1 MLSYFWDRPYR
12 VVARENVS
20 DSSGDAIWLVDH
32 CWTFRDKCE
41 AADQLKSH
49 PGLADRMKTLMGLEE
64 NSDSENIVKEVWK
77 YTQESLSG
85 SIKKF
90 RPLGNIFEM
99 LKTTSIKVIIHK
111 INNCKKYFS

>member
-85 SIKKF
+85 SIKK
-90 RPLGNIFEM
+90 IQ
-99 LKTTSIKVIIHK
+99 TTW
-111 INNCKKYFS
+111 KYF